1 MDEKL
6 TNNNNLN
13 NSNNIDLNNNGVAD
27 WYEVKVDDNDTFP
40 EGDLG
45 HAYTSEEKIA
55 AKIPNYK
62 DYKWYQNPVMDGHIG
77 TRYFYTLGE
86 KVEKTIENN
95 PKDTKQTLN
104 EIAKEDNGISKKDV
118 QPLIKEAEQV
128 TDGDER
134 TSEVNNEVVDEVLE
148 NPKLAGLLDNVE
160 MPYDNNDEVNN
171 EVISKVD
178 FDNLSIDEIEKRDTE
193 TITEG
198 KPYMA
203 IANDMGLEE
212 EDLLYFEQ
220 PDFIE
225 NLTSEQVEEVKNEP
239 NKQKKIDL
247 LKGFSGNYA
256 EDNIKIESSGG
267 AVSNAPIGSIGASVT
282 PIDDNPPVTS
292 QVRKAGSFL
301 GGTGTGGGS
310 ISAGS
315 ISSFDFA
322 DKSDNTVSEAGK
334 GQDTDIEVSKR
345 DANTASLNGANS
357 LEHLDD
363 SLDELGFKDTKHNKE
378 IKSDEQADLLSEE
391 FHEKDKESFELKL
404 PENPTN
410 DDIISY
416 LERDSVNWENGDSKS
431 KYLPFR
437 FFIKDGELWGT
448 VIGHGKPEKIENFMK
463 HEILAKGKISNI
475 IKGE

>member
-1 MDEKL
+1 MINE
-6 TNNNNLN
+6 
-13 NSNNIDLNNNGVAD
+13 DLNNNGVPD
-27 WYEVKVDDNDTFP
+27 WAESFDRKSANKPLP
-40 EGDLG
+40 EGEDNNF
-45 HAYTSEEKIA
+45 AYEYDDADSIA
-55 AKIPNYK
+55 QYIPNFRE
-62 DYKWYQNPVMDGHIG
+62 YKWYQQPD
-77 TRYFYTLGE
+77 TKKFYSYGE
-86 KVEKTIENN
+86 KLEDKIESG
-95 PKDTKQTLN
+95 
-104 EIAKEDNGISKKDV
+104 EITPEQLPEGSDI
-118 QPLIKEAEQV
+118 QKEAEQLY
-128 TDGDER
+128 DD
-134 TSEVNNEVVDEVLE
+134 
-148 NPKLAGLLDNVE
+148 NP
-160 MPYDNNDEVNN
+160 YNDEVNN
-171 EVISKVD
+171 EVVSKVD
-178 FDNLSIDEIEKRDTE
+178 FDNLSIDEIEKRDAE

-239 NKQKKIDL
+239 DKQKKIEL
-247 LKGFSGNYA
+247 LKGLSGNYA
-256 EDNIKIESSGG
+256 QDNIKIESSGG
-267 AVSNAPIGSIGASVT
+267 AVSSIPIGSIGASVT
-282 PIDDNPPVTS
+282 SIDDNPPVTS

-301 GGTGTGGGS
+301 SGVGTG
-310 ISAGS
+310 AGS
-315 ISSFDFA
+315 IGAGSVSNFDFA

-404 PENPTN
+404 PEKPNN
-410 DDIISY
+410 EDIISY
-416 LERDSVNWENGDSKS
+416 LEKDSENWENGDSKS

-437 FFIKDGELWGT
+437 FFIKDGELYGT
-448 VIGHGKPEKIENFMK
+448 VIGHGKPEKIEDFMK
-463 HEILAKGKISNI
+463 HEILANGKISNI

>member
-1 MDEKL
+1 MINE
-6 TNNNNLN
+6 
-13 NSNNIDLNNNGVAD
+13 DLNNNGVPD
-27 WYEVKVDDNDTFP
+27 WAESFDRKSANKPLPEGEDNDF
-40 EGDLG
+40 
-45 HAYTSEEKIA
+45 AYEYDDEESIA
-55 AKIPNYK
+55 QYIPNFRE
-62 DYKWYQNPVMDGHIG
+62 YKWYQQPD
-77 TRYFYTLGE
+77 TKKFYSYGE
-86 KVEKTIENN
+86 KLEDKIESG
-95 PKDTKQTLN
+95 
-104 EIAKEDNGISKKDV
+104 EITPEQLPEGSDI
-118 QPLIKEAEQV
+118 QKEAEQLY
-128 TDGDER
+128 DD
-134 TSEVNNEVVDEVLE
+134 
-148 NPKLAGLLDNVE
+148 NP
-160 MPYDNNDEVNN
+160 YNDEVNN

-178 FDNLSIDEIEKRDTE
+178 FDNLSIDEIEKRDAE

-212 EDLLYFEQ
+212 DDLLYFEQ

-225 NLTSEQVEEVKNEP
+225 NLTPEQVEEVKNEP
-239 NKQKKIDL
+239 DKQKKIEL
-247 LKGFSGNYA
+247 LKGLSGNYA

-267 AVSNAPIGSIGASVT
+267 AVSNAPIGSIGSSVT

-301 GGTGTGGGS
+301 SGVGTGGGG

-315 ISSFDFA
+315 VSNFDFA

-378 IKSDEQADLLSEE
+378 IKPDEQADLPSEE

-404 PENPTN
+404 PEKPNN
-410 DDIISY
+410 EDIISY
-416 LERDSVNWENGDSKS
+416 LEKDSENWENGDSKS

-437 FFIKDGELWGT
+437 FFIKDGELYGT
-448 VIGHGKPEKIENFMK
+448 VIGHGKPEKIEDFMK
-463 HEILAKGKISNI
+463 HEILANGKISNMI
-475 IKGE
+475 RGE